1 MHSSDTIGQC
11 ESDQTAQLLSLLS
24 FSFLWRFW
32 DWVAGWVDGTIFA
45 EETSEKCQRSCCLGE
60 MPDERNANGGAGAAW
75 WAKWNASSCLI
86 QANGTIPCIL
96 GLSLYFLMS
105 PRCFEEWMKHSVWT
119 KIYENPAEKWVTG
132 RLNAFGRLKCLQ
144 SWERKKSHHQSQSF
158 KAQHAETFNLSC
170 RSKEVGY
177 SSKILSYNFHP
188 VVKR

>member
-96 GLSLYFLMS
+96 GLSPHFLMNLS
-105 PRCFEEWMKHSVWT
+105 MLWRKDETFSVYRMS
-119 KIYENPAEKWVTG
+119 KSQENLAQKWVTG
-132 RLNAFGRLKCLQ
+132 RLSAYGRLKCLRT
-144 SWERKKSHHQSQSF
+144 WEPQEKSHQSQSF
-158 KAQHAETFNLSC
+158 KAQQAETFNLSC
-170 RSKEVGY
+170 RKKKLDWAKFSR
-177 SSKILSYNFHP
+177 ITFI
-188 VVKR
+188 RW